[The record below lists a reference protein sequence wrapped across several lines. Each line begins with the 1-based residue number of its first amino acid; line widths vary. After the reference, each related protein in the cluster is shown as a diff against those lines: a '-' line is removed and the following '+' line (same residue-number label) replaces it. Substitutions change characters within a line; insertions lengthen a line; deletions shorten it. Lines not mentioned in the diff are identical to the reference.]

1 MPAIL
6 NRQDSDHD
14 NLCDEIFLERAA
26 VLSRAGNAVSEIL
39 DFLNRLENEIESKK
53 YLLNILSCGDDIISI
68 SCDKKVLCA
77 EINENI
83 KKFNAACKVARLK
96 YYYFIVTREAMG
108 LRRHDRVRE
117 IYKIPDEKKM
127 IQIF

>member
-1 MPAIL
+1 MSAIL
-6 NRQDSDHD
+6 NKKDSHHD
-14 NLCDEIFLERAA
+14 NLCDEIFRERAA
-26 VLSRAGNAVSEIL
+26 VLSRAGNAVSEVL

-53 YLLNILSCGDDIISI
+53 HLLDILSCGDDIIGI

-83 KKFNAACKVARLK
+83 KKFNASCKIAQLK

>member
-1 MPAIL
+1 MQAIL
-6 NRQDSDHD
+6 NKKDSHHD
-14 NLCDEIFLERAA
+14 NLCDEIFRERAA
-26 VLSRAGNAVSEIL
+26 VLSRAGNAVSDVL
-39 DFLNRLENEIESKK
+39 DLLNRLKNEIESKK
-53 YLLNILSCGDDIISI
+53 HLLDILSFGDDLIGI
-68 SCDKKVLCA
+68 SCNKKVLCA

-83 KKFNAACKVARLK
+83 EKFNAACKIAQLK

>member
-6 NRQDSDHD
+6 NKKDSHHD
-14 NLCDEIFLERAA
+14 NLCDEIFRERAA
-26 VLSRAGNAVSEIL
+26 VLNRAGNAVSDVL
-39 DFLNRLENEIESKK
+39 DLLIRLENEIESKK
-53 YLLNILSCGDDIISI
+53 HLLDILSFADEIIGI
-68 SCDKKVLCA
+68 SGDKKVLCA

-83 KKFNAACKVARLK
+83 EKFNAARRIAQLK
-96 YYYFIVTREAMG
+96 YYYFPVTRESMG

-117 IYKIPDEKKM
+117 IYKIPEEKKK

>member
-1 MPAIL
+1 MQAIL
-6 NRQDSDHD
+6 NKKDSHHD
-14 NLCDEIFLERAA
+14 NLCDEIFRERAA
-26 VLSRAGNAVSEIL
+26 VLSRAGNAVSDVL
-39 DFLNRLENEIESKK
+39 DLLNRLKNEIESKK
-53 YLLNILSCGDDIISI
+53 HLLDILSFGDDIIGI
-68 SCDKKVLCA
+68 SCDKKVLCT

-83 KKFNAACKVARLK
+83 EKFNAACKIAQLK